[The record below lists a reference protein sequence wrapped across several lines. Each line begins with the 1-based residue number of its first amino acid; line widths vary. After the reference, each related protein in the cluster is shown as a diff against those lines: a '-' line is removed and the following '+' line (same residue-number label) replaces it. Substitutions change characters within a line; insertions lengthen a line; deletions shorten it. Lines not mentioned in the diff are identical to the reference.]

1 MTYVNPGRKGDPK
14 DGKTYIPES
23 QVWEIVD
30 NMIEVESMD
39 VSQFNRVRT
48 ILRRVGLHYE
58 DKKIIQQCHI
68 FKKRNCFFIAHYKQ
82 LLNICGK
89 NLTLT
94 ERDYA
99 TLAKVSKFLRD
110 EGMVDILHGQSDK
123 MEYSDVSLK
132 ILLKTD
138 IENGWST
145 ITKYV
150 F

>member
-1 MTYVNPGRKGDPK
+1 M
-14 DGKTYIPES
+14 
-23 QVWEIVD
+23 
-30 NMIEVESMD
+30 
-39 VSQFNRVRT
+39 
-48 ILRRVGLHYE
+48 
-58 DKKIIQQCHI
+58 
-68 FKKRNCFFIAHYKQ
+68 
-82 LLNICGK
+82 
-89 NLTLT
+89 
-94 ERDYA
+94 DYA